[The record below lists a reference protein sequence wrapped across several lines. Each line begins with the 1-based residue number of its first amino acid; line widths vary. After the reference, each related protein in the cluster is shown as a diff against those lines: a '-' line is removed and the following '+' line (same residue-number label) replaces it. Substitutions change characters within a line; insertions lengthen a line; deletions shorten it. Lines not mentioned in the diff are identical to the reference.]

1 MSELTSSRAASG
13 ETLRILLVDDHTF
26 LRAGTRRILED
37 EPDLKVVG
45 EAGAGSEALRQAKL
59 AEPDVVLLDIGLPDM
74 SGIAVCQAL
83 RRQRPEQRILILT
96 GHNVAALVGTLYE
109 LGVDGYFLK
118 SAAPQELVAGIRAVC
133 RGERAYCDEALRV
146 VTQSKRGRAERPTHK
161 ELEVVRALAQGLKNR
176 EIADRLQLSENTVEY
191 HIRRLFAKLGASSRT
206 EVILRAQQFGW
217 LDTQE
222 PLC

>member
-1 MSELTSSRAASG
+1 MWRGARDTVNELTSNSVASG

-37 EPDLKVVG
+37 EPDIEVVG
-45 EAGAGSEALRQAKL
+45 EAGTGNEALREAEL
-59 AEPDVVLLDIGLPDM
+59 VEPDVVVLDIGLPDM

-96 GHNVAALVGTLYE
+96 GHNVAALIGTLHE

-133 RGERAYCDEALRV
+133 RGEQAYCEEALRAV
-146 VTQSKRGRAERPTHK
+146 AQSKGGR
-161 ELEVVRALAQGLKNR
+161 
-176 EIADRLQLSENTVEY
+176 
-191 HIRRLFAKLGASSRT
+191 
-206 EVILRAQQFGW
+206 
-217 LDTQE
+217 
-222 PLC
+222 